1 MDKFNKRKI
10 KKIRRFVR
18 KHKVLIAF
26 ITGILIK
33 IIFNMDVEISISDLI
48 LLITE
53 ILIHL

>member
-10 KKIRRFVR
+10 KKIKRFVR

-26 ITGILIK
+26 IIGIL
-33 IIFNMDVEISISDLI
+33 FNMDVEIFISDLI

>member
-10 KKIRRFVR
+10 KKIKRFVR

-26 ITGILIK
+26 IIGILIR

>member
-10 KKIRRFVR
+10 KKIKRFVR

-48 LLITE
+48 LLIAE
-53 ILIHL
+53 LLKV

>member
-10 KKIRRFVR
+10 KKIKRFVR